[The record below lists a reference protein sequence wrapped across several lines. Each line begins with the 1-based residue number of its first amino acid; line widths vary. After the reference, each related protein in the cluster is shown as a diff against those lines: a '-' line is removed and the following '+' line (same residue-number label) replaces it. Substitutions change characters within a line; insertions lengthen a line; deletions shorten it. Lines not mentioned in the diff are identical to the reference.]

1 MNDYEQRKQD
11 RIDRYLEK
19 AEKARAESSALSQQA
34 HTMLS
39 AIPPGQPMLP
49 NHYSYKSDKRYR
61 DRIDSK
67 MRQSISADEK
77 ADYYENK
84 AHAAANNRAISSDD
98 PDVAQKLQEKLA
110 ALEKMQAKMKTI
122 NAYYRKHQT
131 CFGCEGVTEEEAA
144 RLDKRVE
151 EGYSWETA
159 PYPAYTLSNNNQEI
173 NRIKKRLET
182 LTKNREVGF
191 RGWEFDGGKVVANDD
206 NNRLQV
212 FFDEIPAPEVREALK
227 GHSFRWAR
235 SEGAWQRQLSSN
247 AIYAASRIAAIR
259 PIDGSDPVKIQPK
272 RTPSRTPER

>member
-84 AHAAANNRAISSDD
+84 AHAAQTT
-98 PDVAQKLQEKLA
+98 AQFLPTTQ
-110 ALEKMQAKMKTI
+110 MP
-122 NAYYRKHQT
+122 RKS
-131 CFGCEGVTEEEAA
+131 C
-144 RLDKRVE
+144 
-151 EGYSWETA
+151 
-159 PYPAYTLSNNNQEI
+159 
-173 NRIKKRLET
+173 KK
-182 LTKNREVGF
+182 
-191 RGWEFDGGKVVANDD
+191 
-206 NNRLQV
+206 
-212 FFDEIPAPEVREALK
+212 
-227 GHSFRWAR
+227 S
-235 SEGAWQRQLSSN
+235 WQRLKKCRQ
-247 AIYAASRIAAIR
+247 
-259 PIDGSDPVKIQPK
+259 K
-272 RTPSRTPER
+272 